1 MGKNGCTILYFDKHT
16 KKITKIDTTKYFS
29 SYLTVFYL

>member
-1 MGKNGCTILYFDKHT
+1 MEKMVVPYSILINIQ
-16 KKITKIDTTKYFS
+16 KKITKIDTTKFFS